1 MAKRSRGGGGKGSN
15 SKSVLPVAIAG
26 AILLLLVLVSIY
38 RPSLDWLGGPK
49 EVEKVGS
56 IEEPPPPVVKPPQI
70 RVAIVI
76 DDMGRDLASLEEIH
90 DLGVPITVAVLPYLA
105 HSREVAEQ
113 ADAAG
118 GEVLLHLPMEPVDMA
133 HNDPGEGALLIS
145 MSAEEVTA
153 QMERVLDALPHIDG
167 VNNHMGS
174 RFSGDERLM
183 RVVLE
188 SIQKRGGLLFLD
200 SRTTADSK
208 GYEIA
213 ADMGL
218 MTAKREV
225 FLDNRRDNAYIK
237 GQLRILIERAKRDG
251 KAIAIGHPHAET
263 FTALR
268 EMAPVLED
276 EGVAIVPLSEL
287 AE

>member
-1 MAKRSRGGGGKGSN
+1 MARRSRGGDRKGSN
-15 SKSVLPVAIAG
+15 SKSVIPIAIAG
-26 AILLLLVLVSIY
+26 ALLLLLVLVSIY
-38 RPSLDWLGGPK
+38 RPSLDWLGGTK
-49 EVEKVGS
+49 EVERVGP
-56 IEEPPPPVVKPPQI
+56 IEEPPPPVAIPSPI

-76 DDMGRDLASLEEIH
+76 DDMGRELASLREIH
-90 DLGVPITVAVLPYLA
+90 DLGIPITVAVLPYLA

-113 ADAAG
+113 AGAAG
-118 GEVLLHLPMEPVDMA
+118 GEVLLHLPMEPIDMV
-133 HNDPGEGALLIS
+133 HNDPGEGALLVT
-145 MSAEEVTA
+145 MSEEEVRA
-153 QMERVLDALPHIDG
+153 QMERNLDALPNIDG

-174 RFSGDERLM
+174 RFTGDERLM
-183 RVVLE
+183 RVALE
-188 SIQKRGGLLFLD
+188 SIMKRGDLLFLD

-225 FLDNRRDNAYIK
+225 FLDNKLDSEYIK

-251 KAIAIGHPHAET
+251 KAIAIGHPHEET
-263 FTALR
+263 LTAIR

-276 EGVAIVPLSEL
+276 EGVTVVPLSEL